1 MKTKPGM
8 MPLLDGTEMPRYG
21 FGCYASYGH
30 EISQAVAWALEC
42 GYRYIDSAAMYAN
55 EKDVG
60 EGLRLAGLDRKKV
73 YILSKVWPPTR
84 PNSPSGIWAWIIWIA
99 ACSIGLERRRSDVCP
114 PMSSFSG

>member
-1 MKTKPGM
+1 M
-8 MPLLDGTEMPRYG
+8 G
-21 FGCYASYGH
+21 FGMLCHSYGH

-73 YILSKVWPPTR
+73 YILSKVWPKDYECARQLGPTV
-84 PNSPSGIWAWIIWIA
+84 PQGSGRGLSGLLPAPLAWNGGEA
-99 ACSIGLERRRSDVCP
+99 TSVRL
-114 PMSSFSG
+114 

>member
-1 MKTKPGM
+1 
-8 MPLLDGTEMPRYG
+8 MPLLDGTEIPRYG

-60 EGLRLAGLDRKKV
+60 EGLRLAGLDLLPV
-73 YILSKVWPPTR
+73 
-84 PNSPSGIWAWIIWIA
+84 
-99 ACSIGLERRRSDVCP
+99 
-114 PMSSFSG
+114 